1 MGAKNVG
8 KNSRLSAWIQRVVRL
23 LWTDA
28 MISTEQITKAFAAK
42 DLGGVARKDGEPRTI
57 FSCLMKTPLIARVG
71 RLLFWLVKSWW
82 VKRWNILPEGKD
94 QS

>member
-8 KNSRLSAWIQRVVRL
+8 KNSQLSAWIQLVVRL

-28 MISTEQITKAFAAK
+28 IISTEQITKPFAAK
-42 DLGGVARKDGEPRTI
+42 DLGGVARKDREPRTT

-71 RLLFWLVKSWW
+71 RRLFWLVKSWW
-82 VKRWNILPEGKD
+82 VKRWNILPEGQD